1 MSSLLIVQNGS
12 IVNLGLVV
20 STLGRIDPLRRLL
33 DSLDGQLLPG
43 DRVVIVA
50 QARLTEVEALA
61 LDYAQRGLDV
71 IVTTSARGASIGRNT
86 GVEALGE
93 GERLLSFPN
102 DTTWYPPGALDAIRE
117 RADDVEAGALT
128 VRDEHGPKFALP
140 DAGTA
145 LDRWNVWSVIEM
157 GIVMRKSTFEELG
170 GFDPSIG
177 TGAASPWQAG
187 EGTDLLLRLRSSDPA
202 LASRFVWLPP
212 EIWIGGV
219 ADAHGLPRTARRHK
233 LRAYGR
239 GLGRIVTRWR
249 YPAWWRFAF
258 VGGGLA
264 FGLRHRPD
272 YELLDGWWVFLGRLE
287 GAMGRALGRTV
298 RTEAVSR

>member
-1 MSSLLIVQNGS
+1 MSSLPIVQNGS

-33 DSLDGQLLPG
+33 DSLDGELLPG

-50 QARLTEVEALA
+50 QAHRSEVEALVR
-61 LDYAQRGLDV
+61 DYTLRGMDIV
-71 IVTTSARGASIGRNT
+71 VTTSARGASIGRNT
-86 GVEALGE
+86 GVAALGD

-102 DTTWYPPGALDAIRE
+102 DTTWYPPGVLGALRE
-117 RADDVEAGALT
+117 RSDGIEAGALT

-140 DAGTA
+140 AAGTA

-157 GIVMRKSTFEELG
+157 GIVMRTSTFERLG

-187 EGTDLLLRLRSSDPA
+187 EGTDLLLRLRSAEPA
-202 LASRFVWLPP
+202 LASRFAWMPP
-212 EIWIGGV
+212 QIWIGGI
-219 ADAHGLPRTARRHK
+219 ADAHGLPRMARRHK

-258 VGGGLA
+258 IGGGLA

-287 GAMGRALGRTV
+287 GAIGRVLGRSV